1 MKNNVCL
8 LLCTAELFLHQVRS
22 VPWNKL
28 QWANYWFS
36 SGHSDV
42 NCLFKEMMNLVCTDE
57 CELQYVHKYGS
68 NMDQIWNALKDIS
81 FCIATA
87 ETVIN
92 AVLQLSSLADALE
105 IKPSTIPA
113 HFWLW
118 IYCYSLLLLFSFL
131 MYLNTS
137 EDFILQSVFTPCA
150 TSDADFIYHCSIPDT
165 NLKPATFVLWNVGN
179 PMKQSEMLD

>member
-8 LLCTAELFLHQVRS
+8 LLCTTGLFLHQVRS

-68 NMDQIWNALKDIS
+68 NMECIKRYFILYCNCKNCNKYS
-81 FCIATA
+81 F
-87 ETVIN
+87 TVIFPHWCPRN
-92 AVLQLSSLADALE
+92 Q
-105 IKPSTIPA
+105 TINNSCT
-113 HFWLW
+113 FL
-118 IYCYSLLLLFSFL
+118 ILNLLLFFVAVVCFL

-137 EDFILQSVFTPCA
+137 EDFILQSVFTLCA

-179 PMKQSEMLD
+179 PM

>member
-8 LLCTAELFLHQVRS
+8 LLCTTGLFLHQVRS

-36 SGHSDV
+36 SRHSDV

-113 HFWLW
+113 HLWFW
-118 IYCYSLLLLFSFL
+118 IYCYSLLLLFVFWCIWIHLRILFYSQCLHYVPPLMLILFTIVQFL
-131 MYLNTS
+131 
-137 EDFILQSVFTPCA
+137 IQ
-150 TSDADFIYHCSIPDT
+150 I
-165 NLKPATFVLWNVGN
+165 
-179 PMKQSEMLD
+179 